1 MRIREVIVE
10 DVYDSMIQDEAND
23 PVINT
28 LLTHLVRIHERAS
41 ETHTI
46 PKVMA
51 KSLINLVRTE
61 HPQFNFDTLKMAKG
75 NNDAVGQII
84 SDIKEDESGTMWVY
98 IAPYQ
103 DEQDTPGI
111 DDNMAPRTAPE
122 KTVNS
127 MAKSAL
133 AKRS

>member
-1 MRIREVIVE
+1 MRIREVIAE
-10 DVYDSMIQDEAND
+10 DVYDNLIHDEAND

-28 LLTHLVRIHERAS
+28 LLTHLVRIHERAN

-51 KSLINLVRTE
+51 KSLINLVRSQY
-61 HPQFNFDTLKMAKG
+61 PQFNFDTLKMAKDK
-75 NNDAVGQII
+75 NQAIGQII
-84 SDIKEDESGTMWVY
+84 QDIKEDESGVMWVY
-98 IAPYQ
+98 IAPYE
-103 DEQDTPGI
+103 DEQETPGI
-111 DDNMAPRTAPE
+111 GNDQAPRSAPE